1 MRRLFYV
8 ALGATVGVI
17 VMRKVSNAAARW
29 TPEGIAAQAGN
40 VGDRFVEWWTIVQ
53 DSAAARERELR
64 ESLGIDEQ
72 PEHPAA

>member
-17 VMRKVSNAAARW
+17 AMRKVSKAAARW

-40 VGDRFVEWWTIVQ
+40 VGDRLVEWWTIVQ

-64 ESLGIDEQ
+64 ESLGIDER

>member
-17 VMRKVSNAAARW
+17 AMRKVSKAAARW

-40 VGDRFVEWWTIVQ
+40 VGDRLVEWWTIVQ

-64 ESLGIDEQ
+64 
-72 PEHPAA
+72 